1 MKVEV
6 QKQLRLQDAKQVE
19 AKAAKIKE
27 WVTNKLRDLEEQNQ
41 LLRQQNIK
49 CNQQLE
55 ILKFELSILKLCN
68 ILVEFVFRNL
78 ITGIILKHKVY
89 VLICSNNKPEQVLV

>member
-1 MKVEV
+1 MEQKLTEWPHQTKNISPKTRHRTSSVFSDTSSADTEKTISQLEV
-6 QKQLRLQDAKQVE
+6 QVEQQRLLRLQDAKQVE

-41 LLRQQNIK
+41 VLREQNIK

-55 ILKFELSILKLCN
+55 LL
-68 ILVEFVFRNL
+68 R
-78 ITGIILKHKVY
+78 
-89 VLICSNNKPEQVLV
+89 